1 MTIHTNRLECDAILF
16 DLDGVLVDSIH
27 CILRHWKSWADR
39 HSIDMDKIISVFH
52 GLRTVEAI
60 RLVAPHLDAEKE
72 AKELIAREA
81 VDPAGV
87 VPIEG
92 ARQLLTGLPEG
103 AWGIVTSGT
112 LQVAKARL
120 VHTQLP
126 VPKILVTADDVRQG
140 KPAPEPYLV
149 GARRLGLSADRCAV
163 IEDAPAGIRSGK
175 KAGMTVI
182 GVATTHKREEL
193 LEERADIVFERLID
207 LQIRE
212 GKNGYRLIIDAG

>member
-1 MTIHTNRLECDAILF
+1 MTIRTNSLGCDAILF

-27 CILRHWKSWADR
+27 CILRHWKVWADR
-39 HSIDMDKIISVFH
+39 HSIDINKIIAVFH

-72 AKELIAREA
+72 AMQLIAQEA
-81 VDPAGV
+81 SDPAGV

-92 ARQLLTGLPEG
+92 AHRLLTGLPES

-112 LQVAKARL
+112 LGVARARL
-120 VHTQLP
+120 VHAELP

-163 IEDAPAGIRSGK
+163 IEDAPAGITAGK
-175 KAGMTVI
+175 KAGMRVI

-193 LEERADIVFERLID
+193 LEEGADIVFDRLID

-212 GKNGYRLIIDAG
+212 GKNGYRLVIDAA